1 MTRGYIWTNPN
12 KAHFVKA
19 DNNNPAIGTK
29 FKVVNGQL
37 VTDVNGSVVTHID
50 TGVISIN
57 C

>member
-1 MTRGYIWTNPN
+1 MWTNPN
-12 KAHFVKA
+12 KAHFAKS

-37 VTDVNGSVVTHID
+37 VTDVNGSIETYID

>member
-1 MTRGYIWTNPN
+1 MKKGYIWTNPT

-37 VTDVNGSVVTHID
+37 VTDVNGSIRVTVD
-50 TGVISIN
+50 TGVVMF
-57 C
+57 